1 MQLVGKQR
9 LTQEQKRRYEEYE
22 VCTMDGINTTMLA
35 QIVLADATG
44 NTVKWTSLKG
54 FMER

>member
-1 MQLVGKQR
+1 
-9 LTQEQKRRYEEYE
+9 
-22 VCTMDGINTTMLA
+22 MDGINTTMLA